1 MKKTVDINKNIQYII
16 DIKNKTAQ
24 HRGDTV
30 ARDKIMT
37 DLKKMSYDELLNYE
51 NLCDKNN
58 DWETLRAVL
67 DEELTRPEC
76 PIKRPKWDDYVLNA
90 YTN

>member
-1 MKKTVDINKNIQYII
+1 MKKTVDIKIKLQYSIN
-16 DIKNKTAQ
+16 IKNNSPAPGRYGSK
-24 HRGDTV
+24 G
-30 ARDKIMT
+30 KIMT

>member
-1 MKKTVDINKNIQYII
+1 
-16 DIKNKTAQ
+16 
-24 HRGDTV
+24 
-30 ARDKIMT
+30 
-37 DLKKMSYDELLNYE
+37 MSYDELLNYE

>member
-1 MKKTVDINKNIQYII
+1 
-16 DIKNKTAQ
+16 
-24 HRGDTV
+24 
-30 ARDKIMT
+30 MT
-37 DLKKMSYDELLNYE
+37 NLKEMSYAELLDYE
-51 NLCDKNN
+51 NYCDKNN

-76 PIKRPKWDDYVLNA
+76 PIKRPKWDDYVVNA